1 MVGGELN
8 TVSFMSTC
16 VTQVEIQPLL
26 IDTFYPFLTKPRGK
40 KALQVEERERYKS
53 FNINR
58 G

>member
-26 IDTFYPFLTKPRGK
+26 IDIFYPFLTKLRGK